1 MIGSSLLLHIAGSLG
16 LSCTAASLPPA
27 VSTAIALPIAS
38 LSTSSSPAVAGPTR
52 LIAAADDR
60 PILPRAVRESLGPL
74 FEKASKDPAVIVQL
88 VLRASASIEGK
99 VDFDPT
105 VDRATGRLTGNS
117 NQTPQTLSPDDVR
130 ELADVVEPYSRRLF
144 FSPEKIPGMQKL
156 GLFYHTVRSGEV
168 PERIAKKYRISA
180 DLLGYLNKDFD
191 PRKIK
196 EGDQLKVLDLSG
208 GGVLE
213 VDVTKSL
220 YRLGAWR
227 RLENGARVL
236 VEYVPVGLGAP
247 DSPTPEGKTA
257 VTLRARNPEWTDPTT
272 KQVYKAGDPKN
283 ILGGYWIALDANGI
297 GKSGIGLHGFTGEP
311 PANWIEQPASHGC
324 VRMLQPD
331 IDRLFAIALEQT
343 EVEIKP

>member
-1 MIGSSLLLHIAGSLG
+1 MIGSSLLLHIVGSLAPVPF
-16 LSCTAASLPPA
+16 CKVVVPFA
-27 VSTAIALPIAS
+27 ALP
-38 LSTSSSPAVAGPTR
+38 SS
-52 LIAAADDR
+52 AAAAGAVTAPAAGAADR
-60 PILPRAVRESLGPL
+60 RSELPRPVRDSLGPL
-74 FEKASKDPAVIVQL
+74 LEKADSDPAVVVQL
-88 VLRASASIEGK
+88 VLRGSATLDGK
-99 VDFDPT
+99 AVFDPT
-105 VDRATGRLTGNS
+105 VDRGTGRLTGNA
-117 NQTPQTLSPDDVR
+117 NQAPETLSPEETR
-130 ELADVVEPYSRRLF
+130 TLADLLEPYCRRLF

-156 GLFYHTVRSGEV
+156 GLYYHTVHAGEV

-180 DLLGYLNKDFD
+180 DMLGYLNKDFD

-196 EGDQLKVLDLSG
+196 EGDQLKVLDLTG
-208 GGVLE
+208 GLLQI
-213 VDVTKSL
+213 DVTKGL

-236 VEYVPVGLGAP
+236 VEYAPVGLGAP

-257 VTLRARNPEWTDPTT
+257 ITLRARNPEWTDPTT
-272 KQVYKAGDPKN
+272 KQVYKAGDPRN
-283 ILGGYWIALDANGI
+283 VLGGYWIALDPEGI

-331 IDRLFAIALEQT
+331 IDRLFALAIEQT